1 MMHMMAVDETSDGP
15 GSVEFF
21 GVKLKVNNPHL
32 AALLNSSVSDDVQV
46 IGRRVRDAFA
56 GDSRA
61 AYEDVHRRPL
71 SADGSTVRVIT
82 EDEGLDE

>member
-1 MMHMMAVDETSDGP
+1 MAINETSDVP
-15 GSVEFF
+15 GGVEFF
-21 GVKLKVNNPHL
+21 GVKLRVNNPHL
-32 AALLNSSVSDDVQV
+32 AALLNSSVHEDVQV
-46 IGRRVRDAFA
+46 IGRRARDAFA

-61 AYEDVHRRPL
+61 AYEDVHRRAL